1 MKEARERGEREER
14 ERRESGERRQRGES
28 EEKYKHTHL
37 TFGPDVIYLF
47 DCIGASFSS
56 ILINNMHI

>member
-1 MKEARERGEREER
+1 MIEATEREER
-14 ERRESGERRQRGES
+14 EWREERES

-37 TFGPDVIYLF
+37 TFGPDVIQLF

-56 ILINNMHI
+56 ILVNNMHI